1 MDVSRRRAK
10 LVLLLLSA
18 AVLSLAPASPA
29 NGQSTGTIAG
39 TAVDSFDRLEP
50 ETADNVDLGI
60 RYSGERAAVMA
71 TYYDIDF
78 RNRIFFLSPQTP
90 GGPDYLVAGG
100 GAYFNAGGIESRG
113 VELSTTWR
121 LTERMSFYTAYT
133 LNRARATS
141 HPG

>member
-1 MDVSRRRAK
+1 
-10 LVLLLLSA
+10 
-18 AVLSLAPASPA
+18 
-29 NGQSTGTIAG
+29 
-39 TAVDSFDRLEP
+39 
-50 ETADNVDLGI
+50 
-60 RYSGERAAVMA
+60 MA

-113 VELSTTWR
+113 VELSTTLR
-121 LTERMSFYTAYT
+121 LTELMSFYTAYT
-133 LNRARATS
+133 LTRARATS